1 MKRSVLIFD
10 LDGTLV
16 DSIGDIRLAAQAAL
30 TDLLDAPLTDDVV
43 KRYVGRGLKRTL
55 GGIISHFGIT
65 LDDQELGE
73 RTSAM
78 LEHYRNHPVVLSHPY
93 EGVVDLLTR
102 MSDRG
107 FQLGVLS
114 NKEDGLT
121 QTIVATLFPSIEFVL
136 VRGLR
141 QGYEPKPHPSTLG
154 EFNTLLGI
162 GNEQMLYIGDS
173 EIDWQTAN
181 NASMDAVIVAW
192 GFRPREALQA
202 LGSVPIVDSIDELEE
217 AINDI

>member
-30 TDLLDAPLTDDVV
+30 CDLLDKPLTDELV
-43 KRYVGRGLKRTL
+43 KTYVGRGLKRTL
-55 GGIISHFGIT
+55 GGIISHFGFT
-65 LDDQELGE
+65 LDDREVGE
-73 RTSAM
+73 RTTSM
-78 LEHYRNHPVVLSHPY
+78 LEHYRKHPVVLSRPY
-93 EGVVDLLTR
+93 EGVVELLAR
-102 MSDRG
+102 LSDRG
-107 FQLGVLS
+107 LQLGVLS

-121 QTIVATLFPSIEFVL
+121 KTIVATLFPSVKFVL

-154 EFNTLLGI
+154 EFSALLGI
-162 GNEQMLYIGDS
+162 ENEQMLYIGDS

-181 NASMDAVIVAW
+181 NASMDAVIVTW

-202 LGSVPIVDSIDELEE
+202 LEHVPLVDTIDELEE